1 MNKLSLEHIQVCYGE
16 KRVLQDF
23 SLSLPSQGVFALMG
37 PSGSGKTTVLRLLAG
52 LLLPQGGQ
60 VLGLEGKKIS
70 MAFQEDRLL
79 PWATALENV
88 AAVAPREQ
96 AAAWLTRLELG
107 AEQNKYPD
115 ALSGG
120 MQRRVAL
127 ARACAYGGDLLL
139 LDEPFQG
146 LDEGLKMR
154 IAPAIVHAAPFCL
167 FATHDLAEAQMVQA
181 VVIDLTNGS

>member
-1 MNKLSLEHIQVCYGE
+1 MNQLSLEHIQVCYGE
-16 KRVLQDF
+16 KWVLQDF
-23 SLSLPSQGVFALMG
+23 SLSLPLRGVFALMG

-52 LLLPQGGQ
+52 LLLPRQGR
-60 VLGLEGKKIS
+60 VAGLEGKRIS

-96 AAAWLTRLELG
+96 AATWLARLEL
-107 AEQNKYPD
+107 ATEQNKYPD

-146 LDEGLKMR
+146 LDEALKAR
-154 IAPAIVHAAPFCL
+154 IAPAIVSAAPFCL
-167 FATHDLAEAQMVQA
+167 FATHDLAEAQMLRA
-181 VVIDLTNGS
+181 TVIDLANGS